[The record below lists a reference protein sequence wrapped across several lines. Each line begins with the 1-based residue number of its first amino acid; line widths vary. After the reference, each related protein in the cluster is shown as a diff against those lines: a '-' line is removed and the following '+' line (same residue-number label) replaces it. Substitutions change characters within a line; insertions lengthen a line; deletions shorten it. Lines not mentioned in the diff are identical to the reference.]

1 MDPKLREKTKAVFHT
16 ILKNC
21 DAQRKNDSF
30 EAEPVNSNSRN
41 STRRFDPTKRPRH
54 GQK

>member
-21 DAQRKNDSF
+21 EAQKKAESTEDEYSDS
-30 EAEPVNSNSRN
+30 NTRNYSRRLN
-41 STRRFDPTKRPRH
+41 LPKHTRRS
-54 GQK
+54 